1 MLLTIKTL
9 LEIMSPEH
17 KLKVLKLQIL
27 TVVAAILELTTI
39 ITVAPFIVLMS
50 SGQKIEQSIIGK
62 YFILIFGEI
71 NSFYMT
77 TIISLGLAFI
87 LFTSSIF
94 SIITIWKLALFAN
107 HLGAAIGQKIFL
119 NHIEIDWG
127 DYINVS
133 SSDLT
138 KTISTE
144 VQRLTVSILQP
155 LFNLNAKII
164 VAASICIGL
173 LIYNPIV
180 ACLGLAIFSMTYYLI
195 FKVVRTRL
203 SHNGKRISLQQSLRF
218 KLMQTTFGGM
228 KNLRLSGQT
237 AHALNEFD
245 TSGENLANAMGANA
259 ALIQTPRYFI
269 ETVAIGSVLIAFAVL
284 SLTEPQGAQN
294 ILPALS
300 IYAMAAFKLLPAFQQ
315 IYTGIASVTGN
326 ASALHAI
333 RDRLQ
338 VQKNSTEFLVRDDQ
352 PELKLQI
359 DNNYSSQPPYIEAR
373 NVSFS
378 YNGTALK
385 SINDV
390 SFSIRKNESIG
401 IVGPSGSGKSTLVD
415 LISALLQPT
424 DGDLLYNGHIMSG
437 EAAVNHQR
445 TIGYVPQY
453 VFLADDTIAQNIAF
467 GVAPEKIDHEH
478 VKHVASLAELS
489 QTISQ
494 MPNGLGTNV
503 GDLGSKISGGQRQRI
518 GIARALYGNPD
529 LLIFDE
535 ATSALDGI
543 TERHILN
550 SIKTLGKEKSTIT
563 IAHRLNTI
571 KHCDRILVLNAGE
584 IVAQGTFN
592 QLLEKNELFQQM
604 AAGAT

>member
-1 MLLTIKTL
+1 
-9 LEIMSPEH
+9 MSPEH